1 MQFLNLYLEPT
12 TFVNAVFQGE
22 SDSQDYRVLSAG
34 QDNTV
39 RIWDPFEM
47 VCLRV
52 LQETRS
58 ELTALAFFA
67 AGNSPITGK
76 ATLLVMHI
84 RTLLGSGI
92 MMSGGGRVRHQDG
105 GV

>member
-1 MQFLNLYLEPT
+1 MLG
-12 TFVNAVFQGE
+12 NAMLQAE
-22 SDSQDYRVLSAG
+22 SDGQDYRVLSAG

-39 RIWDPFEM
+39 RVWDPFEM

-52 LQETRS
+52 FRETRS

-76 ATLLVMHI
+76 TPY
-84 RTLLGSGI
+84 S
-92 MMSGGGRVRHQDG
+92 
-105 GV
+105 

>member
-1 MQFLNLYLEPT
+1 M
-12 TFVNAVFQGE
+12 
-22 SDSQDYRVLSAG
+22 LSAG

-39 RIWDPFEM
+39 RMWDPFDM

-52 LQETRS
+52 LREMRS

-76 ATLLVMHI
+76 ASHW
-84 RTLLGSGI
+84 
-92 MMSGGGRVRHQDG
+92 
-105 GV
+105 